1 MPDHQAGRLLRSIE
15 QGAGRLSNV
24 LVKELP
30 LLAEP
35 GLWDDLAAAVRAA
48 FADDSRP

>member
-1 MPDHQAGRLLRSIE
+1 
-15 QGAGRLSNV
+15 V

-35 GLWDDLAAAVRAA
+35 GLWDDLVAAVQVA
-48 FADDSRP
+48 FADDSRR